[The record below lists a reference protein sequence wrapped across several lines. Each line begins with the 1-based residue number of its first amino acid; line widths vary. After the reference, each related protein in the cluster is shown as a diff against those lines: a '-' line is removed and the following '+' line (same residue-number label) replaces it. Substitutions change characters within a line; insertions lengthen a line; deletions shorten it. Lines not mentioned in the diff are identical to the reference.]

1 MSRVVPG
8 DPRAPEQIREH
19 YEIEKGLAAR
29 LRAAS
34 GEDRRHLY
42 TELYEELYRRVPH
55 HLKLTQKMTADEQ
68 AEVVER
74 QLRWLRPSVGKDDTF
89 LEVGAGDCLV
99 TFAVSRLVRKAIAI
113 EVSETMAGHPDTPPN
128 FELVISDGVSIP
140 VPAGSVDVAYS
151 QQLMEHL
158 HPDDALQQLRNLH
171 AALKAG
177 GRYFCVTPN
186 RVTGPHDISRHFDD
200 VATGFHLKEYS
211 IGELARL
218 FREVG
223 FREVALI
230 VSTGSRPRRVP
241 VWPFVL
247 LETLLAP
254 LPRGLRLKLAR
265 LVRPRVLFSFRLLGI
280 K

>member
-1 MSRVVPG
+1 MARAVHG
-8 DPRAPEQIREH
+8 DPRAPELIREH

-34 GEDRRHLY
+34 REDRRHLY

-55 HLKLTQKMTADEQ
+55 HLKLTQKMTADE
-68 AEVVER
+68 AADVVER

-128 FELVISDGVSIP
+128 FELVISDGVTIP
-140 VPAGSVDVAYS
+140 VPSGSVDVAYS

-158 HPDDALQQLRNLH
+158 HPDDALQQLRNLY
-171 AALKAG
+171 AALKPG

-211 IGELARL
+211 IAELARL

-223 FREVALI
+223 FRTVSLY
-230 VSTGSRPRRVP
+230 VSTGRRPRAVP
-241 VWPFVL
+241 VWPFAVL
-247 LETLLAP
+247 ESLLSP
-254 LPRGLRLKLAR
+254 LPRAARLKLAR
-265 LVRPRVLFSFRLLGI
+265 AVRPRVLFSFRLLGI

>member
-1 MSRVVPG
+1 MSRVLPG

-171 AALKAG
+171 AALRPG

-230 VSTGSRPRRVP
+230 VSTGRRPRRVP
-241 VWPFVL
+241 VWPFAL